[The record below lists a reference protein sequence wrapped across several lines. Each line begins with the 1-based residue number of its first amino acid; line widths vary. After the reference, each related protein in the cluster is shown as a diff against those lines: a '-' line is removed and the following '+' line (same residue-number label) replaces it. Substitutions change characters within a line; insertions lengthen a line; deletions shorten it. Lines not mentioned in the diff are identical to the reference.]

1 MKWLA
6 AILSVL
12 TVLGLFSSLDENAPP
27 SSNTASILEVPKSIN
42 PIKEQPQ
49 LTAEKQWLA
58 YINEPK
64 EPEVKAPEVQEDSKK
79 SAFPT
84 LTIDNVDYQLLGI
97 FKQNQLPFILLK
109 GAATELVK
117 LQEGDELSKGVV
129 LQTITPDAVI
139 IAKGDETIKFKL
151 FERSDNG

>member
-12 TVLGLFSSLDENAPP
+12 TVLGLFSSPDESDPL

-49 LTAEKQWLA
+49 LNAEKQWLA

-64 EPEVKAPEVQEDSKK
+64 EPEVKAPEVKEDTKK

-129 LQTITPDAVI
+129 LQTIAPDAVI